1 MRAKT
6 LELARAENA
15 KAELLKQ
22 VGDLDGVQLPNDLVL
37 LATYIEPER
46 TKGGILIPQ
55 KSLDESRFQGKA
67 ALLLKRGPTAFQFY
81 DGGYAWQGPVPA
93 EGDWVIFRF
102 SDAWETFIRGVSC
115 RIVESEFIKAVIDD
129 PTMVY

>member
-6 LELARAENA
+6 LELSQANDA
-15 KAELLKQ
+15 KAEILKQ
-22 VGDLDGVQLPNDLVL
+22 VGGLGGFQIPNDLVL
-37 LATYIEPER
+37 LATYQEPER
-46 TKGGILIPQ
+46 TPGGIIKPG

-67 ALLLKRGPTAFQFY
+67 GLVLKLGPTAFKFY
-81 DGGYAWQGPVPA
+81 SGGYAWSGALPV

-102 SDAWETFIRGVSC
+102 SDAWEIFIRGVSC
-115 RIVESEFIKAVIDD
+115 RFVEADFIKAVIND